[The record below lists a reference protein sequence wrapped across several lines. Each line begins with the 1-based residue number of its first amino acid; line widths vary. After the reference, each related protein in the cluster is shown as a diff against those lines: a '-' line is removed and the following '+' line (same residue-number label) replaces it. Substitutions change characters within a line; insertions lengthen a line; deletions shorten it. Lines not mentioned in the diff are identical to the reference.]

1 MCDVHMFSWYVM
13 FAFSHI
19 ALGPVQYE
27 YWLRAKHAF
36 DEDDSVTTPSD
47 FKKFFLVQAEVYV
60 QEELIPGVE
69 ACTSTYACNHIFSC
83 SRS

>member
-27 YWLRAKHAF
+27 YLLRAKHAF
-36 DEDDSVTTPSD
+36 DEDDSFTTPSPESHLLARIGAAD
-47 FKKFFLVQAEVYV
+47 RQ
-60 QEELIPGVE
+60 
-69 ACTSTYACNHIFSC
+69 TS
-83 SRS
+83 